1 MAMVITVPSFSA
13 PSPPAHHM
21 KKITVLLAEDHLVV
35 REGLRKLLAL
45 DGDLEVVGEAENGR
59 QAVELAGRLRPDVI
73 LMDIA
78 MPLLNGMQATRQIL
92 KSLPSTRIIILSAYN
107 EDAYVCSATEAGA
120 VGFLLKQSS
129 VREVCDGIRAVM
141 EGRTC
146 FSEPI
151 TRRIAKPGLPIA
163 MPGGKAQPKRVALT
177 SREHEVL
184 QLVAE
189 GKANKEIAASLGIGM
204 KTVEKHREHLMSKLD
219 IHDTAG
225 LTRYAIGAGIIES
238 PVQVTVLQV

>member
-1 MAMVITVPSFSA
+1 
-13 PSPPAHHM
+13 M
-21 KKITVLLAEDHLVV
+21 KKITVLLAEDHQVV
-35 REGLRKLLAL
+35 REGLRRLLGL
-45 DGDLEVVGEAENGR
+45 DADLEVVGEAQDGR

-78 MPLLNGMQATRQIL
+78 MPQLNGLEATRQIL
-92 KSLPSTRIIILSAYN
+92 RLLPATRIIILSAYN
-107 EDAYVCSATEAGA
+107 EDAYVTSATEAGA

-129 VREVCDGIRAVM
+129 AREVCDGIRSVAA
-141 EGRTC
+141 GRTC

-151 TRRIAKPGLPIA
+151 TRRIAKPGHSTTV
-163 MPGGKAQPKRVALT
+163 PGGTAQPKRVLLT
-177 SREHEVL
+177 SRENEVL
-184 QLVAE
+184 QLIAE
-189 GKANKEIAASLGIGM
+189 GKANKETAAALGIGI

-238 PVQVTVLQV
+238 PVQVTIL